1 MHNQP
6 MEISSAPPSYK
17 STRPAHSRYR
27 IAAEYA
33 DYFPAVDFP
42 DYGAFLAVLGSAVKR
57 ERRTL
62 VTIVQRSREGFPVDE
77 VSSFVLKVYKYPV
90 LPRLRT
96 ALQISKAER
105 EFNGLRYLNEIGIGA
120 AQAVGYG
127 VQRDAFGFVCSC
139 FVITRFIDD
148 SINLAK
154 WYTEV
159 NDQDELDG
167 KRVDAV
173 FTELGR
179 ILRRLHRAHFFLF
192 TAKSKNILISKHHA
206 RADQLFLIDLPY
218 ARTLPWRI
226 FARWAQ
232 ARDIGVLL
240 GNVATSLSERA
251 IELFYRSYLPDPL
264 GYSAKAVRRYALRQM
279 RAKQNRTAISRWVHN
294 MKRRLAGKPPL
305 AGFLFLSAVMY
316 G

>member
-127 VQRDAFGFVCSC
+127 VQRDAFGFVRSC

-206 RADQLFLIDLPY
+206 PDQLFLIDLPY